1 MPRIAVRDQSGM
13 WRGEGGVRAGDR
25 GCSSTERSV
34 GNQTL
39 GELGDGRGSVQ
50 GSIVVVV

>member
-1 MPRIAVRDQSGM
+1 MTIDASDCGQSGM

-25 GCSSTERSV
+25 GCSSEERFV
-34 GNQTL
+34 GNQT
-39 GELGDGRGSVQ
+39 LGDGRGSVQ